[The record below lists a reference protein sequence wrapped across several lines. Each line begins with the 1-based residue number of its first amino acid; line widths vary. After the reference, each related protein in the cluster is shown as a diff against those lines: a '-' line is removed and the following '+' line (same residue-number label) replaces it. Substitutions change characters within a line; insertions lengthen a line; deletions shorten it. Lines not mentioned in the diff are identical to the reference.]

1 MAVKHVPMRTC
12 IGCGEERP
20 KASLVR
26 LVRTPEG
33 EIAVDPTGRRPGRGA
48 YLCPSRECFL
58 RARKRR
64 AFSRA
69 FRTEVSEAALAKLE
83 AEWEAYLLARETETT
98 SGASGRARAASTPKG
113 SEETGEASSPAGAE
127 T

>member
-1 MAVKHVPMRTC
+1 VKHVPMRTC

-33 EIAVDPTGRRPGRGA
+33 DIAVDPTGRRPGRGA
-48 YLCPSRECFL
+48 YLCPLRECFQ

-69 FRTEVSEAALAKLE
+69 FRMEVSEEALAKLE
-83 AEWEAYLLARETETT
+83 AEWEAYLRAREAEAT
-98 SGASGRARAASTPKG
+98 SDPPGKIHAAGAARG
-113 SEETGEASSPAGAE
+113 SAEGGERSAPAGEET
-127 T
+127 